1 MSFASLSSKLY
12 TIKSRKNTSISD
24 AFISMIR
31 EDMAMRYSVYSMAKS
46 LTGSDFFASV
56 LESKYGKSTPL
67 ERQEE
72 QNRKKASEKEKKF
85 KQYTVE
91 SLVRLNNKINTL
103 VSLTERNTALILN
116 LYNDLGTFRNQRKF
130 TPATMRSMNAVRMP
144 VKSRTV
150 KYQIDDIRAQL
161 AALQQITLG
170 SKISRKI
177 KSASENGVDSYSI
190 LAGVGAGAGAAAAAG
205 VLGGTGSKGGPS
217 TRGGPRGSG
226 SGSDSS
232 ETDGMSILDKILL
245 GLAAKDAA
253 RAAKSGYRYIRK
265 KYFPTPRAG
274 TATPVS
280 RVTPKATFDIVTN
293 KTNTPQWNSKAQQF
307 VDPKTKQ
314 FISREKAI
322 KIIQEQTKSG
332 NIGQSRPVMTAGA
345 VSKQNAP
352 SEKLSNLMRRLPPG
366 LTKILGGISRI
377 TSTPAQIIGL
387 IGAGTWDLLSG
398 KTAGDMSKAADKVA
412 ETFGIKLIKG
422 AGGATIGYS
431 IDGKTYKYEELPQ
444 EYKDIIDAFISPDR
458 VAKNAALK
466 KIAANT
472 EQYEALKNY
481 QGRAALAVMNAPE
494 SSVAAEAAII
504 AAKAAELIVAEPS
517 ISKNTQTD
525 TTAPSI
531 SKNTQTDTT
540 APAIKKTPSIS
551 SVSGI
556 PIDFKSFSNKI
567 AMLES
572 GGGALSYGGYST
584 VNRLG
589 YLGRYQ
595 FGALALQDMGLVK
608 RGVSLKGLDD
618 PKNWNIDGGKQ
629 AFLKNENLQEET
641 FVNYTKMNYSR
652 LLNLGV
658 VTADSPPGEIAG
670 YLAAAHLVG
679 PGGAKDLK
687 AGVIKADAFGT
698 KSSKYFLEG
707 SITQRLILAS
717 TSPSMTP
724 AIASATSPETQSLNV
739 RSVKSPPTPTTTQ
752 STSESPENLS
762 DIQAQSQAALM
773 SIETIQKSI
782 TIMAKKVLDL
792 EKQINVSDDFPAVRN
807 QSLG

>member
-12 TIKSRKNTSISD
+12 TIKSRKNTSTSD
-24 AFISMIR
+24 AFISMVR

-103 VSLTERNTALILN
+103 VNLTERNTALILN

-177 KSASENGVDSYSI
+177 KSASENGIDPYSI
-190 LAGVGAGAGAAAAAG
+190 LAGAGLGAAGAIGA
-205 VLGGTGSKGGPS
+205 LGGPGSKGGPS

-226 SGSDSS
+226 SDPGSS
-232 ETDGMSILDKILL
+232 ETDGLSLLDKILL

-253 RAAKSGYRYIRK
+253 RAARSGYRYIRK
-265 KYFPTPRAG
+265 KYFPTPKAG

-322 KIIQEQTKSG
+322 KLIQEQTKSG

-352 SEKLSNLMRRLPPG
+352 SERLSNLMRRLPPG
-366 LTKILGGISRI
+366 LTRILGGISRI

-412 ETFGIKLIKG
+412 ETFGMKLIKG

-458 VAKNAALK
+458 VAKNVALQ
-466 KIAANT
+466 KIAANSK
-472 EQYEALKNY
+472 QYEALKTY
-481 QGRAALAVMNAPE
+481 EGRAALGVANAPE
-494 SSVAAEAAII
+494 SSVATEAAIV
-504 AAKAAELIVAEPS
+504 AAKAAELIVTEPT
-517 ISKNTQTD
+517 ISRSTQVD
-525 TTAPSI
+525 VTAP
-531 SKNTQTDTT
+531 T
-540 APAIKKTPSIS
+540 IKTTPSKS

-556 PIDFKSFSNKI
+556 PIDFKAFSNRI
-567 AMLES
+567 AALES
-572 GGGALSYGGYST
+572 GGGGSGGYST
-584 VNRLG
+584 VNKLG

-608 RGVSLKGLDD
+608 KGTSLKGLDN

-629 AFLKNENLQEET
+629 AFLKDENLQEET
-641 FVNYTKMNYSR
+641 FAKYTKMNYSR
-652 LLNLGV
+652 LVNLGV
-658 VTADSPPGEIAG
+658 ITADSPPGEIAG
-670 YLAAAHLVG
+670 YLAASHLVG

-687 AGVIKADAFGT
+687 VGVVKADAFGT

-707 SITQRLILAS
+707 SMTQRLMVAS
-717 TSPSMTP
+717 TSPSMAP
-724 AIASATSPETQSLNV
+724 ATSSAAS
-739 RSVKSPPTPTTTQ
+739 SVKLPPTP
-752 STSESPENLS
+752 STSQPASEAS
-762 DIQAQSQAALM
+762 DELLNAQAQSQAALM

>member
-1 MSFASLSSKLY
+1 MSFSSLSSKLY
-12 TIKSRKNTSISD
+12 TIKSRKNTSTSD

-31 EDMAMRYSVYSMAKS
+31 EDMAMRFSVYSMAKS

-72 QNRKKASEKEKKF
+72 QNRKKSSEKEKKF

-144 VKSRTV
+144 IKSRTV

-170 SKISRKI
+170 SKISRKM
-177 KSASENGVDSYSI
+177 KSASENGIDPYSI
-190 LAGVGAGAGAAAAAG
+190 LAGAGLGAAAAG
-205 VLGGTGSKGGPS
+205 LGSKGGPS
-217 TRGGPRGSG
+217 TRGGPRGSE
-226 SGSDSS
+226 SGSEPDSESESGSS
-232 ETDGMSILDKILL
+232 ETDGMSLLDKILL

-253 RAAKSGYRYIRK
+253 RAARSGYRYVRK
-265 KYFPTPRAG
+265 KYFPTPKAG

-280 RVTPKATFDIVTN
+280 RVTPRATFDIVAN
-293 KTNTPQWNSKAQQF
+293 KANTPQWNSKAQQF

-314 FISREKAI
+314 FMSRDKAI

-332 NIGQSRPVMTAGA
+332 NIGQTRNVTTAGA

-352 SEKLSNLMRRLPPG
+352 SERLSNLMRRLPPG
-366 LTKILGGISRI
+366 LTRILGGIGRV

-412 ETFGIKLIKG
+412 ETFGMKLIKG
-422 AGGATIGYS
+422 AGGATTGYS
-431 IDGKTYKYEELPQ
+431 IDGKIYKYEELPQ

-458 VAKNAALK
+458 VARNAALQ
-466 KIAANT
+466 KIAANPK
-472 EQYEALKNY
+472 QYEALKNY
-481 QGRAALAVMNAPE
+481 QGRAALGVLSAPE
-494 SSVAAEAAII
+494 SSVATEAAIV
-504 AAKAAELIVAEPS
+504 AAKAAELIVSEPT
-517 ISKNTQTD
+517 ISRNTQVD
-525 TTAPSI
+525 VTAPTIKSPT
-531 SKNTQTDTT
+531 SKSGSTSK
-540 APAIKKTPSIS
+540 P

-556 PIDFKSFSNKI
+556 PIDFASFANRI

-572 GGGALSYGGYST
+572 GGGAISYGGYST
-584 VNRLG
+584 VNKLG

-608 RGVSLKGLDD
+608 KGTSLKGLDN
-618 PKNWNIDGGKQ
+618 PNNWNIDGGKQ
-629 AFLKNENLQEET
+629 AFLNDQNLQEET
-641 FVNYTKMNYSR
+641 FVKYTKMNYSR
-652 LLNLGV
+652 LVNLGV
-658 VTADSPPGEIAG
+658 ITADSPPGEIAG
-670 YLAAAHLVG
+670 YLAASHLVG
-679 PGGAKDLK
+679 PGGARDLK
-687 AGVIKADAFGT
+687 VGVVKADAFGT

-707 SITQRLILAS
+707 SMTQRLMVAS
-717 TSPSMTP
+717 ASASSSSVAATSSVASSVKPPPMSPS
-724 AIASATSPETQSLNV
+724 TQ
-739 RSVKSPPTPTTTQ
+739 PTT
-752 STSESPENLS
+752 EAS
-762 DIQAQSQAALM
+762 DDMINVQAQSQAALM
-773 SIETIQKSI
+773 SIDAIQKSV
-782 TIMAKKVLDL
+782 TMMAKKVLDL
-792 EKQINVSDDFPAVRN
+792 ERQINTSDTFPAVRN